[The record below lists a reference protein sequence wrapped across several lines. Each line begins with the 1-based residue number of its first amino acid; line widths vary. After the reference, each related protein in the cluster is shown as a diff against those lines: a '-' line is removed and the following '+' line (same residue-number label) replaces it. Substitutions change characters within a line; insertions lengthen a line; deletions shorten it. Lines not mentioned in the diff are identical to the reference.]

1 MCIRDRMRN
10 IVRNTHKYLS
20 FFISLQ
26 LFLWTISGI
35 YFAFNKIELVRGEQY
50 RLTESFPINFDE
62 VKFSRS
68 DVEQVKAINRL
79 GEIIFIVNGIKG
91 IEYLDPFGTPV
102 NKLNKNEV
110 FEIVSSSSTLKPID
124 LEEITESSKGSEF
137 RGRDLPLYKVTSLND
152 KDKKINLYLNVFSG
166 EITAVRSLQWRIWD
180 LMWGFHI
187 MDWQTRD
194 MINNIFLKIFSI
206 LALVSSIS
214 GIMLFFRVDFN
225 SK

>member
-1 MCIRDRMRN
+1 MRN
-10 IVRNTHKYLS
+10 IVSNTHKYLS

-50 RLTESFPINFDE
+50 RLTESFPIDFDE

-68 DVEQVKAINRL
+68 DVQQVKAINRL
-79 GEIIFIVNGIKG
+79 GETIFVVSGSKG
-91 IEYLDPFGTPV
+91 TEYLDAFGSPV
-102 NKLNKNEV
+102 NKLNRNEV
-110 FEIVSSSSTLKPID
+110 FEIVSLSSTLFPID
-124 LEEITESSKGSEF
+124 LEEISESSKGSEF

-194 MINNIFLKIFSI
+194 KINNIFLQIFSI

>member
-1 MCIRDRMRN
+1 MRN

-50 RLTESFPINFDE
+50 RLTESFPVNFNE
-62 VKFSRS
+62 VNFSRS
-68 DVEQVKAINRL
+68 DVYQIKAIKRL
-79 GEIIFIVNGIKG
+79 DEIIFVVNASKG
-91 IEYLDPFGTPV
+91 TEYLNALGTPV
-102 NKLNKNEV
+102 SKLSKSEV

-137 RGRDLPLYKVTSLND
+137 RGRNLPLYKVTSLND

-194 MINNIFLKIFSI
+194 KINNIFLKIFSI

-214 GIMLFFRVDFN
+214 GILLFFRVDFN

>member
-1 MCIRDRMRN
+1 MRN

-50 RLTESFPINFDE
+50 RLIESFPINFDE

-68 DVEQVKAINRL
+68 DVQQVKAINRL
-79 GEIIFIVNGIKG
+79 GETIFVVSGSKG
-91 IEYLDPFGTPV
+91 TEYLDAFGAPV
-102 NKLNKNEV
+102 SNLIKNEV

-152 KDKKINLYLNVFSG
+152 NDKKINLYLNIFSG

-194 MINNIFLKIFSI
+194 KINNIFLKIFSI

-214 GIMLFFRVDFN
+214 GILLFFRVDFN

>member
-1 MCIRDRMRN
+1 MRN

-50 RLTESFPINFDE
+50 RLTESFPVNFNEIN
-62 VKFSRS
+62 FSRS
-68 DVEQVKAINRL
+68 DVHQIKAIKRL
-79 GEIIFIVNGIKG
+79 DEIIFVVSGSKG
-91 IEYLDPFGTPV
+91 IEYLNALGTPV

-110 FEIVSSSSTLKPID
+110 FEIVSSSSTLEPID
-124 LEEITESSKGSEF
+124 LEEISESSKGSEF

-152 KDKKINLYLNVFSG
+152 KDKKINLYLNIFSG

-194 MINNIFLKIFSI
+194 KINNIILKIFSI

-214 GIMLFFRVDFN
+214 GILLFFRVDFN

>member
-1 MCIRDRMRN
+1 MRN

-68 DVEQVKAINRL
+68 DVVQVKAINRL
-79 GEIIFIVNGIKG
+79 GEIIFVVSGSKG
-91 IEYLDPFGTPV
+91 TEYLDSFGIPV
-102 NKLNKNEV
+102 DKLNKSEI

-137 RGRDLPLYKVTSLND
+137 RGRNLPLYKVTSLND
-152 KDKKINLYLNVFSG
+152 KNKKINLYLNVFSG

-194 MINNIFLKIFSI
+194 KINNIFLQIFSI

>member
-1 MCIRDRMRN
+1 MRN

-20 FFISLQ
+20 FFISVQ
-26 LFLWTISGI
+26 LFLWTVSGI

-50 RLTESFPINFDE
+50 RLTESFPVNFNE
-62 VKFSRS
+62 VNFSRS
-68 DVEQVKAINRL
+68 DVYQIKAIKRL
-79 GEIIFIVNGIKG
+79 DEIIFVVNASKG
-91 IEYLDPFGTPV
+91 TEYLNALGTPV
-102 NKLNKNEV
+102 SKLSKSEV
-110 FEIVSSSSTLKPID
+110 FEIVSSSSTLEPID
-124 LEEITESSKGSEF
+124 LEEISESSKGSEF

-194 MINNIFLKIFSI
+194 KINNIFLQIFSI

>member
-1 MCIRDRMRN
+1 MRN

-50 RLTESFPINFDE
+50 RLTESFRVNFNE
-62 VKFSRS
+62 VNFSRS
-68 DVEQVKAINRL
+68 DVYQIKAIKRL
-79 GEIIFIVNGIKG
+79 DEIIFVVNASKG
-91 IEYLDPFGTPV
+91 TEYLNALGTPV
-102 NKLNKNEV
+102 SKLSKSEV
-110 FEIVSSSSTLKPID
+110 FEIVSSSSTLEPID
-124 LEEITESSKGSEF
+124 LEEISESSKGSEF

-194 MINNIFLKIFSI
+194 KINNIFLQIFSI

>member
-1 MCIRDRMRN
+1 MRN
-10 IVRNTHKYLS
+10 LVRNTHKYLS

-26 LFLWTISGI
+26 LLLWTISGI
-35 YFAFNKIELVRGEQY
+35 FFAFNKIELVRGEQY
-50 RLTESFPINFDE
+50 RLTQNFPINFDE
-62 VKFSRS
+62 IKFSRS
-68 DVEQVKAINRL
+68 DVQQVKAINRL
-79 GEIIFIVNGIKG
+79 GKTIFVVSGSKG
-91 IEYLDPFGTPV
+91 IEYLDIFGSSL
-102 NKLNKNEV
+102 NKLNKDEV
-110 FEIVSSSSTLKPID
+110 FEIVRASSTLKPIG

-152 KDKKINLYLNVFSG
+152 EDKKINLYVNVFSG

-194 MINNIFLKIFSI
+194 KINNIFLKIFSI

-214 GIMLFFRVDFN
+214 GILLFFRVDFN

>member
-1 MCIRDRMRN
+1 MRN

-20 FFISLQ
+20 FFISVQ
-26 LFLWTISGI
+26 LFLWTASGI

-68 DVEQVKAINRL
+68 DVQQIKAIKRL
-79 GEIIFIVNGIKG
+79 DEVIFVLSGSKG
-91 IEYLDPFGTPV
+91 IEYLDAFGTPV
-102 NKLNKNEV
+102 NKLNKSEV
-110 FEIVSSSSTLKPID
+110 FEIVRSSSILEPID

-180 LMWGFHI
+180 LMWGFDI

-194 MINNIFLKIFSI
+194 KINNIFLKIFSI

>member
-1 MCIRDRMRN
+1 MRN

-50 RLTESFPINFDE
+50 RLIEGFPINFDE

-68 DVEQVKAINRL
+68 DVQQVKAINRL
-79 GEIIFIVNGIKG
+79 GEIIFVVSGSKG
-91 IEYLDPFGTPV
+91 TEYLDAFGAPV
-102 NKLNKNEV
+102 SKLNKNEV

-152 KDKKINLYLNVFSG
+152 NDKKINLYLNVFSG

-194 MINNIFLKIFSI
+194 KINNIFLKIFSI

-214 GIMLFFRVDFN
+214 GILLFFRVDFN

>member
-1 MCIRDRMRN
+1 MRN

-50 RLTESFPINFDE
+50 RLTESFPVNFNE
-62 VKFSRS
+62 VNFSRS
-68 DVEQVKAINRL
+68 DVYQIKAIKRL
-79 GEIIFIVNGIKG
+79 DEIIFVVNASKG
-91 IEYLDPFGTPV
+91 TEYLNTLGTPV
-102 NKLNKNEV
+102 SKLSKSEV
-110 FEIVSSSSTLKPID
+110 FEIVSSSSTLEPID
-124 LEEITESSKGSEF
+124 LEEISESSKGSEF

-194 MINNIFLKIFSI
+194 KINNIFLKIFSI

-214 GIMLFFRVDFN
+214 GILLFFRVDFN

>member
-1 MCIRDRMRN
+1 MKN

-20 FFISLQ
+20 FFISVQ
-26 LFLWTISGI
+26 LLLWTVSGI
-35 YFAFNKIELVRGEQY
+35 YFAFNKIEHVRGEQY
-50 RLTESFPINFDE
+50 RLTESYPIDFNE

-68 DVEQVKAINRL
+68 DVQQVKAINRL
-79 GEIIFIVNGIKG
+79 GEIIFVVSRSKG
-91 IEYLDPFGTPV
+91 IEYLDSFGTPV
-102 NKLNKNEV
+102 KKLNKSEV

-137 RGRDLPLYKVTSLND
+137 RGRNLPLYKVTSLND

-194 MINNIFLKIFSI
+194 KINNIFLKIFSI

>member
-1 MCIRDRMRN
+1 MRN

-20 FFISLQ
+20 FFISVQ
-26 LFLWTISGI
+26 LFLWTVSGI

-68 DVEQVKAINRL
+68 DVVQVKAINRL
-79 GEIIFIVNGIKG
+79 GEIIFVVSGSKG
-91 IEYLDPFGTPV
+91 TEYLDSFGIPV
-102 NKLNKNEV
+102 DKLNKSEI

-137 RGRDLPLYKVTSLND
+137 RGRNLPLYKVTSLND

-194 MINNIFLKIFSI
+194 KINNIFLQIFSI

-214 GIMLFFRVDFN
+214 GIILFFRVDFN

>member
-1 MCIRDRMRN
+1 MRN

-50 RLTESFPINFDE
+50 RLTESFPVNFNEIN
-62 VKFSRS
+62 FSRS
-68 DVEQVKAINRL
+68 DVHQIKAIKRL
-79 GEIIFIVNGIKG
+79 DEIIFVVSGSKG
-91 IEYLDPFGTPV
+91 IEYLNALGTPV

-110 FEIVSSSSTLKPID
+110 FEIVSSSSTLEPID
-124 LEEITESSKGSEF
+124 LEEISESSKGSEF

-152 KDKKINLYLNVFSG
+152 KDKKINLYLNIFSG

-194 MINNIFLKIFSI
+194 KINNIFLKIFSI

-214 GIMLFFRVDFN
+214 GILLFFRVDFK

>member
-1 MCIRDRMRN
+1 MRN
-10 IVRNTHKYLS
+10 IIRNTHKYLS

-50 RLTESFPINFDE
+50 RLTESFPVNFNE
-62 VKFSRS
+62 VNFSRS
-68 DVEQVKAINRL
+68 DVYQIKAIKRL
-79 GEIIFIVNGIKG
+79 DEIIFVVNASKG
-91 IEYLDPFGTPV
+91 TEYLNALGTPV
-102 NKLNKNEV
+102 SKLSKSEV
-110 FEIVSSSSTLKPID
+110 FEIVSSSSTLEPID
-124 LEEITESSKGSEF
+124 LEEISESSKGSEF
-137 RGRDLPLYKVTSLND
+137 RGRELPLYKVTSLND

-194 MINNIFLKIFSI
+194 KINNIFLKIFSI

-214 GIMLFFRVDFN
+214 GILLFFRVDFN

>member
-1 MCIRDRMRN
+1 MRN

-50 RLTESFPINFDE
+50 RLTESFPVNFNE
-62 VKFSRS
+62 VNFSRS
-68 DVEQVKAINRL
+68 DVYQIKAIKRL
-79 GEIIFIVNGIKG
+79 DEIIFVVNASKG
-91 IEYLDPFGTPV
+91 TEYLNALGTPV
-102 NKLNKNEV
+102 SKLSKSEV

-124 LEEITESSKGSEF
+124 LEEISESSKGSEF
-137 RGRDLPLYKVTSLND
+137 RGRELPLYKVTSLND

-194 MINNIFLKIFSI
+194 KINNIFLKIFSI

-214 GIMLFFRVDFN
+214 GILLFFRVDFN

>member
-1 MCIRDRMRN
+1 MRN

-50 RLTESFPINFDE
+50 RLTESFPIDFDE

-68 DVEQVKAINRL
+68 DVKQVKAINRL
-79 GEIIFIVNGIKG
+79 GEIIFIVNASKG
-91 IEYLDPFGTPV
+91 IEYLNSLGTPV
-102 NKLNKNEV
+102 SKLSKSEV
-110 FEIVSSSSTLKPID
+110 FEIVSSSSTLEPID
-124 LEEITESSKGSEF
+124 LEEISESSKGSEF

-152 KDKKINLYLNVFSG
+152 QDKKINLYLNVFSG
-166 EITAVRSLQWRIWD
+166 EITAVRSLQWRVWD

-194 MINNIFLKIFSI
+194 KINNIFLKIFSI
-206 LALVSSIS
+206 LALASSIS
-214 GIMLFFRVDFN
+214 GILLFFRVDFN

>member
-1 MCIRDRMRN
+1 MRN

-50 RLTESFPINFDE
+50 RLTESFPVNFNE
-62 VKFSRS
+62 VNFSRS
-68 DVEQVKAINRL
+68 DVYQIKAIKRL
-79 GEIIFIVNGIKG
+79 DEIIFVVNASKG
-91 IEYLDPFGTPV
+91 TEYLNALGTPV
-102 NKLNKNEV
+102 SKLSQSEV
-110 FEIVSSSSTLKPID
+110 FEIVNSSSTLEPID
-124 LEEITESSKGSEF
+124 LEEISESSKGSEF

-194 MINNIFLKIFSI
+194 KINNIFLQIFSI

>member
-1 MCIRDRMRN
+1 MRN

-50 RLTESFPINFDE
+50 RLTESFPVNFNEIN
-62 VKFSRS
+62 FSRS
-68 DVEQVKAINRL
+68 DVHQIKAIKRL
-79 GEIIFIVNGIKG
+79 DEIIFVVSGSKG
-91 IEYLDPFGTPV
+91 IEYLNALGTPV

-110 FEIVSSSSTLKPID
+110 FEIVSSSSTLEPID
-124 LEEITESSKGSEF
+124 LEEISESSKGSEF

-152 KDKKINLYLNVFSG
+152 KDKKINLYLNIFSG

-194 MINNIFLKIFSI
+194 KINNIFLKIFSI

-214 GIMLFFRVDFN
+214 GILLFFRVDFN

>member
-1 MCIRDRMRN
+1 MRN

-20 FFISLQ
+20 FFISVQ
-26 LFLWTISGI
+26 LFLWTVSGI

-50 RLTESFPINFDE
+50 RLTESFPINFNE

-68 DVEQVKAINRL
+68 DVVQVKAINRL
-79 GEIIFIVNGIKG
+79 GEIIFVVSGSKG
-91 IEYLDPFGTPV
+91 TEYLDSFGTPV
-102 NKLNKNEV
+102 NKLNKSEI
-110 FEIVSSSSTLKPID
+110 FEIVSSSSTLKPIN

-137 RGRDLPLYKVTSLND
+137 RGRNLPLYKVTSIND

-166 EITAVRSLQWRIWD
+166 EITAIRSLQWRIWD

-194 MINNIFLKIFSI
+194 KINNIFLKIFSI

-214 GIMLFFRVDFN
+214 GILLFFRVDFN

>member
-1 MCIRDRMRN
+1 MRN

-50 RLTESFPINFDE
+50 RLTESFPVNFNE
-62 VKFSRS
+62 VNFSRS
-68 DVEQVKAINRL
+68 DVYQIKAIKRL
-79 GEIIFIVNGIKG
+79 DEIIFVVNASKG
-91 IEYLDPFGTPV
+91 TEYLNALGTPV
-102 NKLNKNEV
+102 SKLSKSEV

-194 MINNIFLKIFSI
+194 KINNIFLQIFSI

>member
-1 MCIRDRMRN
+1 MRN

-68 DVEQVKAINRL
+68 DVQQVKAINRL
-79 GEIIFIVNGIKG
+79 GEIIFVVSGNQG
-91 IEYLDPFGTPV
+91 IEYLDPFGTPI

-124 LEEITESSKGSEF
+124 LEEITEFSKGSEF
-137 RGRDLPLYKVTSLND
+137 RGRDQPLYKVTSLND

-180 LMWGFHI
+180 LLWGFHI

-194 MINNIFLKIFSI
+194 KINNIFLQIFSI

>member
-1 MCIRDRMRN
+1 MKN

-20 FFISLQ
+20 FFISVQ
-26 LFLWTISGI
+26 LFLWTVSGI

-50 RLTESFPINFDE
+50 RLTESFPINFNE

-68 DVEQVKAINRL
+68 DVHQVKAINRL
-79 GEIIFIVNGIKG
+79 GEIIFVVSGGKD
-91 IEYLDPFGTPV
+91 IEYLDSFGTPV
-102 NKLNKNEV
+102 KKLNKSEV

-137 RGRDLPLYKVTSLND
+137 RGRNLPLYKVISLND

-194 MINNIFLKIFSI
+194 KINNIFLQIFSI

>member
-1 MCIRDRMRN
+1 MRN

-20 FFISLQ
+20 FFISVQ
-26 LFLWTISGI
+26 LFLWTASGI

-50 RLTESFPINFDE
+50 RLTKSFPINFDE

-68 DVEQVKAINRL
+68 DLQQIKAIKRL
-79 GEIIFIVNGIKG
+79 DEVIFVLSGSKG
-91 IEYLDPFGTPV
+91 IEYLDAFGTPV
-102 NKLNKNEV
+102 NKINKSEV
-110 FEIVSSSSTLKPID
+110 FEIVRSSSILEPID

-194 MINNIFLKIFSI
+194 KINNIFLKIFSI

>member
-1 MCIRDRMRN
+1 MRN

-50 RLTESFPINFDE
+50 RLTESFPVNFNE
-62 VKFSRS
+62 VNFSIS
-68 DVEQVKAINRL
+68 DVYQIKAIKRL
-79 GEIIFIVNGIKG
+79 DEIIFVVNASKG
-91 IEYLDPFGTPV
+91 TEYLNALGTPV
-102 NKLNKNEV
+102 SKLSKSEV

-124 LEEITESSKGSEF
+124 LEEITEFSKGSEF
-137 RGRDLPLYKVTSLND
+137 RGRNLPLYKVTSIND

-166 EITAVRSLQWRIWD
+166 EITAIRSLQWRIWD

-194 MINNIFLKIFSI
+194 KINNIFLKIFSI

-214 GIMLFFRVDFN
+214 GILLFFKVDYK
-225 SK
+225 SR

>member
-1 MCIRDRMRN
+1 MRN

-50 RLTESFPINFDE
+50 RLTESFPVNFNE
-62 VKFSRS
+62 VNFSRS
-68 DVEQVKAINRL
+68 DVYQIKAIKRL
-79 GEIIFIVNGIKG
+79 DEIIFVVKASKG
-91 IEYLDPFGTPV
+91 TEYLNALGTPV
-102 NKLNKNEV
+102 SKLSKSEV
-110 FEIVSSSSTLKPID
+110 FEIVSSSSTLEPID
-124 LEEITESSKGSEF
+124 LEEISESSKGSEF

-194 MINNIFLKIFSI
+194 KINNIFLKIFSI

-214 GIMLFFRVDFN
+214 GILLFFRVDFN

>member
-1 MCIRDRMRN
+1 MRN

-20 FFISLQ
+20 FFISVQ
-26 LFLWTISGI
+26 LFLWTVSGI

-50 RLTESFPINFDE
+50 RLTESFPINFNE

-68 DVEQVKAINRL
+68 DVQQVKAINRL
-79 GEIIFIVNGIKG
+79 GEIIFVVSGSKG
-91 IEYLDPFGTPV
+91 TEYLDSFGTPV
-102 NKLNKNEV
+102 DKLNKSEI
-110 FEIVSSSSTLKPID
+110 FEIVSSSSILKPID

-137 RGRDLPLYKVTSLND
+137 RGRNLPLYKVTSLND

-166 EITAVRSLQWRIWD
+166 EITAVRSIQWRIWD

-194 MINNIFLKIFSI
+194 KINNIFLQIFSI

>member
-1 MCIRDRMRN
+1 MRN

-20 FFISLQ
+20 FFISVQ
-26 LFLWTISGI
+26 LFLWTVSGI

-50 RLTESFPINFDE
+50 RLTESFPINFNE
-62 VKFSRS
+62 VNFSRS
-68 DVEQVKAINRL
+68 DVQQVKAVNRL
-79 GEIIFIVNGIKG
+79 GEIIFVVSSSMGV
-91 IEYLDPFGTPV
+91 EYLDAFGTPV
-102 NKLNKNEV
+102 GKLNKNEA
-110 FEIVSSSSTLKPID
+110 FQIVSASSTLKPID

-137 RGRDLPLYKVTSLND
+137 RGRDLPLFKVTSLND

-194 MINNIFLKIFSI
+194 KINNIFLKIFSI

-214 GIMLFFRVDFN
+214 GILLFFRVDFN

>member
-1 MCIRDRMRN
+1 MKN

-50 RLTESFPINFDE
+50 RLTESFPVNFNE
-62 VKFSRS
+62 VNFSRS
-68 DVEQVKAINRL
+68 DVYQIKAIKRL
-79 GEIIFIVNGIKG
+79 DEIIFVVNASKG
-91 IEYLDPFGTPV
+91 TEYLNALGTPV
-102 NKLNKNEV
+102 SKLSKSEV

-124 LEEITESSKGSEF
+124 LEEISESSKGSEF

-194 MINNIFLKIFSI
+194 KINNIFLQIFSI

>member
-1 MCIRDRMRN
+1 MKRN
-10 IVRNTHKYLS
+10 VRVLHKY
-20 FFISLQ
+20 FSLIVSVQ
-26 LFLWTISGI
+26 LMLWTISGLV
-35 YFAFNKIELVRGEQY
+35 FAFNKIELVRGEQY
-50 RLTESFPINFDE
+50 RLTESFPVNFNE

-68 DVEQVKAINRL
+68 DVQQVKAINRL
-79 GEIIFIVNGIKG
+79 GEIIFVVSGSKST
-91 IEYLDPFGTPV
+91 EYLDSFGAPV
-102 NKLNKNEV
+102 NKLNKSEV

-124 LEEITESSKGSEF
+124 LEEITEFSKGSEF
-137 RGRDLPLYKVTSLND
+137 RGRNLPLYKVTSLND

-194 MINNIFLKIFSI
+194 KINNIFLQIFSI

>member
-1 MCIRDRMRN
+1 MRN

-50 RLTESFPINFDE
+50 RLTESFPVNFNE
-62 VKFSRS
+62 VNFSRS
-68 DVEQVKAINRL
+68 DVYQIKAIKRL
-79 GEIIFIVNGIKG
+79 DEIIFVVNASKG
-91 IEYLDPFGTPV
+91 TEYLNALGTPV
-102 NKLNKNEV
+102 SKLSKSEV
-110 FEIVSSSSTLKPID
+110 FEIVSSSSTLEPID
-124 LEEITESSKGSEF
+124 LEEISESSKGSEF

-194 MINNIFLKIFSI
+194 KINNIFLKIFSI

-214 GIMLFFRVDFN
+214 GILLFFKVDYK
-225 SK
+225 SR

>member
-1 MCIRDRMRN
+1 MRN

-20 FFISLQ
+20 FFISVQ
-26 LFLWTISGI
+26 LFLWTVSGI

-50 RLTESFPINFDE
+50 RLTESFPINFNE
-62 VKFSRS
+62 VNFSRS
-68 DVEQVKAINRL
+68 DVQQVKAINRL
-79 GEIIFIVNGIKG
+79 GEIIFVVTGSKS
-91 IEYLDPFGTPV
+91 IEYLDSFGTPV

-110 FEIVSSSSTLKPID
+110 FEIVSASSTLMPID

-137 RGRDLPLYKVTSLND
+137 RGRDLPLFKVTSLND
-152 KDKKINLYLNVFSG
+152 KDQKINLYLNVFSG
-166 EITAVRSLQWRIWD
+166 EITAVRSIQWRIWD

-194 MINNIFLKIFSI
+194 KINNIFLKIFSI